1 MERWRGLKDLVQDAV
16 DNGSRAVERLQ
27 KHAAKL
33 PFDLL
38 EQIPPISA
46 PVRGI
51 RVVHDTMVSGVHVA
65 IRLVNRVAGYT
76 IDGVLFVVEQ
86 QKEPAGTS
94 CTGGAGAQ
102 AAGSV
107 SVPTRCRGCWGTSRC
122 RGRV

>member
-16 DNGSRAVERLQ
+16 DHGSRAVERLQ

-51 RVVHDTMVSGVHVA
+51 RLVHDTMVSGVHVA

-86 QKEPAGTS
+86 QKEPAGTPDEGEAS
-94 CTGGAGAQ
+94 APGAP
-102 AAGSV
+102 AGRRGTERV
-107 SVPTRCRGCWGTSRC
+107 SP
-122 RGRV
+122 